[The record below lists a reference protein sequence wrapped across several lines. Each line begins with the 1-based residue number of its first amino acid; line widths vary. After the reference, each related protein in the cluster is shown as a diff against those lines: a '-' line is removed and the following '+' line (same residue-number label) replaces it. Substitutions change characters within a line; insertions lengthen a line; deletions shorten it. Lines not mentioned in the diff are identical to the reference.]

1 MMDVVFVNPGNH
13 AETYQG
19 LHGIYTACEP
29 PLWAGMLATFLRR
42 KSISVDIV
50 DATALR
56 LGFVDTARE
65 VLARKPRLV
74 C

>member
-56 LGFVDTARE
+56 LGFADTARE
-65 VLARKPRLV
+65 VLSPV
-74 C
+74 WCV